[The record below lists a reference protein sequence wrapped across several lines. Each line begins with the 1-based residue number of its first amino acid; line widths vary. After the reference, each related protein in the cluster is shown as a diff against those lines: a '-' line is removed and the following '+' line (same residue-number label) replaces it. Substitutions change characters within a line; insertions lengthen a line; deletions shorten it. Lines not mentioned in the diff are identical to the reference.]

1 MICIILSKCIFFFMN
16 ILYILVNVYVV
27 FVVLEMKLKGIIFD
41 MS

>member
-16 ILYILVNVYVV
+16 ILYILVNIYVV